1 MSKDFDYIIVGGG
14 SAGCVLAN
22 RLSERP
28 EIKVLL
34 IEAGPKD
41 WNPLY
46 DIPILA
52 GSLYRFKYNNW
63 YYQTESEKYL
73 NGRKIFWPRGKVLG
87 GSSSINGMIY
97 TVGLTSDYNTW
108 AQLGNNGWG
117 WDDVEAYFIKS
128 HKYMNKNKKEINP
141 YGYLPINKS
150 PFSHPI
156 TEAFIESGMA
166 ANENYCNNFNN
177 GEASGVGYYEFTW
190 EAGKRKSTSKTFL
203 NKSRNR
209 KNLRIL
215 TNCHVKKILF
225 NKKNCTGVRVI
236 IRNKEENFYT
246 KKEVILSAGTVN
258 SPSLLLRSGIG
269 PGKELQKIGIKVI
282 NNLNGVGKNL
292 QDHLLVRIQIASDY
306 NDTLHKYLRW
316 DKITLNIL
324 KAYILKKGIGSI
336 FPLTAGAYLKSTK
349 DKDIPDLQSHFLPG
363 LSTGKIRFPWSKSDR
378 LNQPGFFANIYQLR
392 PESRGKITLNSKDP
406 LGEPKIY
413 ANYLEKENDIICLRN
428 GVEVIRNIFSQ
439 KPLSKYFSHEI
450 EPGNLIKTEKQIDH
464 WIRKTA
470 ETVFH
475 PVGTCKM
482 GPKTDLNSV
491 VDNDLRVIGVD
502 NLRVVDASIMPLI
515 TSSNTNAPTIMIAE
529 KASDLILNKQ

>member
-450 EPGNLIKTEKQIDH
+450 EPGNLIKTEEQIDH